1 MGHNG
6 NCGDVH
12 VRFGSKAEVNTRHLA
27 VRFTPENGPRA
38 PVFVASLVTGMK

>member
-12 VRFGSKAEVNTRHLA
+12 AKAEVNTRHWA